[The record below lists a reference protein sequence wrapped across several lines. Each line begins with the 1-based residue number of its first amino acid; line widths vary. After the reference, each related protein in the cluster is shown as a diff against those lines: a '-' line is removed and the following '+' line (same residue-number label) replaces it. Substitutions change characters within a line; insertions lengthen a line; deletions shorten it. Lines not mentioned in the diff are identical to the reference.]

1 MTLKRLL
8 LALDYLHTEA
18 NVIHTDLKTDNVML
32 SLEETTML
40 ADFADKEIRHPILR
54 KSIDGT
60 RTIYQ
65 SRQFRRPLRGEARI
79 GKTHNSGP
87 FTWDLFEGRH
97 LFGNIFDD
105 EGNYDPFKHLAS
117 MVALIGPPLPDF
129 IQRSETMGQ
138 CFDRNGI
145 WTAHEDAVMP
155 WDSLESLEMRL
166 SDCEKESFLRFLRS
180 MLKWLPEERMTARQL
195 LDDPW
200 LL

>member
-32 SLEETTML
+32 SLEDTTML

-65 SRQFRRPLRGEARI
+65 SRQFRRPLRGKSFGLPILCDLGEARI

-117 MVALIGPPLPDF
+117 MVALISPPLPDF

-155 WDSLESLEMRL
+155 
-166 SDCEKESFLRFLRS
+166 
-180 MLKWLPEERMTARQL
+180 
-195 LDDPW
+195 
-200 LL
+200 